1 MRVLFL
7 THSFPRYDG
16 DVAGSFLLRLAVAL
30 EHEGVSVR
38 ALAPAAPDLADH
50 ASIEG
55 IEVDRFR
62 YAPRALET
70 LAYSGDMPEQV
81 ARSMGARAALL
92 GMFAGEL
99 RAVIRATRATR
110 PDVVHAHWWFPSGI
124 VATLARRFTGVPVV
138 TTMHGTDVRIAR
150 RAPAARPIL
159 ARVMR
164 RSAAVTAVSEW
175 LADEAHE
182 LTGAARPIV
191 APMPVAIHLFS
202 PGQGGLARERLLF
215 VGRLTQQKGLDLL
228 LRALALGS
236 SSIGLDV
243 VGDGPERAA
252 LMDLAETLGIAP
264 RVRWLGTQP
273 PEALPTLYRSAV
285 ALVVASIEEG
295 LGLVAVE
302 ALLCETPVVAFAS
315 GGLTDVVVH
324 GVTGLLVEHRD
335 PRALASAIGALLDL
349 PDRGASLGHAGR
361 TRVLSQFSPEVVA
374 RRYHDI
380 YESARAT
387 AGR

>member
-99 RAVIRATRATR
+99 RAVIRVTRATR

-236 SSIGLDV
+236 SPIGLDV

-252 LMDLAETLGIAP
+252 LMDLAETLGIAS

-324 GVTGLLVEHRD
+324 GVTGLL
-335 PRALASAIGALLDL
+335 ALASAIGALLDL